1 MTIRNFEALFRPKS
15 VALVGASS
23 RPSAVGSLIAR
34 NLHADGFAGPIWLV
48 NNNGQPSAGRPTLK
62 AIGDLPAAPNLAIL
76 CVPVDQI
83 APSIA
88 ALARLGTRAAVVITA
103 GLDVAQ
109 RGTLLETARP
119 TTMRIVGPNCLGIMV
134 PPLGLNAT
142 FAHRAALKGG
152 LGFVSQSGAV
162 ITAAVDWACARD
174 IGFSHVVSLGEM
186 SDVDF
191 GDMLDWLALDGA
203 TSAILLHVESI
214 TSARKFMSAARAAA
228 RSKPVIVLKAGRSEA
243 AARAAHVHVGALAGA
258 DAVYD
263 AAFRRAGTLRVEDL
277 DGLFEATAS
286 LASSRP
292 LFGERLAILTNGGG
306 LGVLAADA
314 LIETKGRLAELAP
327 QTLASLEV
335 RMPPTWSR
343 GNPVDILG
351 DAPAERYEHAL
362 ETLLADRGVDAV
374 LVLNCPTAVTPG
386 EESARAVVAAASRSR
401 KPVLTSWVGAEAQ
414 VEAHKALRAASLPTY
429 ETPRQAVRGFMDL
442 VTWRRNRVALMET
455 PPSQPEAFAIDTAA
469 ARAVIAS
476 VRAQGRDVLSEAEA
490 KEVLDACAIPV
501 VETIAA
507 RSAEEAVGAAVR
519 IGAPVALK
527 IQSPDIVHKSDVGGV
542 MLDLRD
548 EDQVFRAAAD
558 MLARVG
564 RLRPDARIEGFS
576 VQRMVERREAWELIV
591 GLAEDPTFGPV
602 VVFGHG
608 GTAVERLADRS
619 LGLPPLNMK
628 LARDMIEDTRVWRLL
643 QGYGQQPAAAIDA
656 IALSLIKVAQ
666 IAAELPEIAELEIN
680 PLLADRQRVVA
691 LDARIRLRADDEPA
705 RALAIRPYPRELERT
720 EGLRDGRAFLLR
732 PIRPEDEDALRA
744 FGAKLDREDVRMR
757 FFAPLA
763 TLTHEMAARL
773 TQIDYDRQM
782 AFIAVGGNGG
792 IWGVVRL
799 SSDPDNVG
807 AEFAIIVRSDL
818 KGSGLGRLLM
828 LRIIDYARQRG
839 LAELEGLVLRENSTM
854 LDFSRGLGFRITGSG
869 DPTVVRVVLDLKASV
884 PGGEPAIDGE
894 DNAAGVG

>member
-1 MTIRNFEALFRPKS
+1 MTVRNFEALFRPKS
-15 VALVGASS
+15 IALLGASS
-23 RPSAVGSLIAR
+23 RPNAVGALIAR
-34 NLHADGFAGPIWLV
+34 NLHAGGFKDPIWLV
-48 NNNGQPSAGRPTLK
+48 NSNGQPCDGRPTLTST
-62 AIGDLPAAPNLAIL
+62 ADLPATPDLAIL
-76 CVPVDQI
+76 CLPVDQV

-88 ALARLGTRAAVVITA
+88 ALAQRGTRAVIVITA
-103 GLDVAQ
+103 GLDEAT
-109 RGTLLETARP
+109 RGAVLESARP

-134 PPLGLNAT
+134 PSLGLNAT

-162 ITAAVDWACARD
+162 ITAAIDWACARN

-191 GDMLDWLALDGA
+191 GDMLDWLALDGETA
-203 TSAILLHVESI
+203 AILLHVESI

-228 RSKPVIVLKAGRSEA
+228 RSKPVIVLKAGRSGP
-243 AARAAHVHVGALAGA
+243 AARAAHAHVGALAGA

-263 AAFRRAGTLRVEDL
+263 AAIRRAGMLRVEDL

-314 LIETKGRLAELAP
+314 LIETDGHLAEFAP
-327 QTLASLEV
+327 ETLAALDV
-335 RMPPTWSR
+335 RLPATWSR

-362 ETLLADRGVDAV
+362 ETVLADRGVDAV
-374 LVLNCPTAVTPG
+374 LVLNAPAAVTSG
-386 EESARAVVAAASRSR
+386 EDSARAVAAAASRTR

-414 VEAHKALRAASLPTY
+414 VEAQKVLRAANLPTY

-455 PPSQPEAFAIDTAA
+455 PPSQPEEFTPDIAA

-490 KEVLDACAIPV
+490 KEVLDACTIPV
-501 VETIAA
+501 VETIVA
-507 RSAEEAVGAAVR
+507 RGAEEAVGAAVR

-527 IQSPDIVHKSDVGGV
+527 ILSPDIVHRSDVGGV

-548 EDQVFRAAAD
+548 EDQVFRAASD
-558 MLARVG
+558 MLARVA
-564 RLRPDARIEGFS
+564 RLRPEARIEGLS

-591 GLAEDPTFGPV
+591 GLTEDRTFGPV

-608 GTAVERLADRS
+608 GSAVERLADRS

-628 LARDMIEDTRVWRLL
+628 LARDMIEGTRVWRLL
-643 QGYGQQPAAAIDA
+643 QGYGQQPAAACDA
-656 IALSLIKVAQ
+656 IALTLIKVAQ

-680 PLLADRQRVVA
+680 PLLADRERVVA
-691 LDARIRLRADDEPA
+691 LDARIRLRAADAPV
-705 RALAIRPYPRELERT
+705 RALAIRPYPRELERR
-720 EGLRDGRAFLLR
+720 ESLRDGRAFTLR

-744 FGAKLDREDVRMR
+744 FGARLTREDIRMR

-773 TQIDYDRQM
+773 SQIDYDRQM
-782 AFIAVGGNGG
+782 AFVATGGEGE

-799 SSDPDNVG
+799 SSDPDNVC
-807 AEFAIIVRSDL
+807 AEFAIIVRTDL
-818 KGSGLGRLLM
+818 KGTGLGRLLM
-828 LRIIDYARQRG
+828 ARIIDYARRRG
-839 LAELEGLVLRENSTM
+839 LTELEGMVLRENSTM

-869 DPTVVRVVLDLKASV
+869 DPTIVRVVLDLKGSV
-884 PGGEPAIDGE
+884 PGGQSAVDRKDDTTGIG
-894 DNAAGVG
+894 